1 MKTRMLLL
9 TPLFAGLVLLLSI
22 LWTSKAFKHVGLLHH
37 QSTYGTSTR
46 STTNLHSAPAPVPP
60 ATDDNDDLRQK
71 LKGTSIYFVGMMGSG
86 KSTVGKIIADKLG
99 YRFLDTDEVAEYMI
113 EMPISDFF
121 AQGKVEQFRDV
132 EYQVLMELAQ
142 YTRVVISTGGGIV
155 ERNMNWGEQF
165 SSLCFKYSIIQYVVL
180 LIGVMRNGLV
190 IFLDMKPEDIYQRL
204 SNNEKE
210 MSKRPLLQGPDPLAK
225 LVKLSEDRRDKYM
238 QSDVVIPVTSDA
250 TPEAVANSVVA
261 RTLQFIR
268 DNPPMWQQWKQ
279 KRESIAVD
287 AGTF

>member
-1 MKTRMLLL
+1 MKTRAMLL

-37 QSTYGTSTR
+37 PYVYGTSTR
-46 STTNLHSAPAPVPP
+46 STTHLHSAPAPVPP

-155 ERNMNWGEQF
+155 ERNMNWGE
-165 SSLCFKYSIIQYVVL
+165 
-180 LIGVMRNGLV
+180 
-190 IFLDMKPEDIYQRL
+190 
-204 SNNEKE
+204 
-210 MSKRPLLQGPDPLAK
+210 
-225 LVKLSEDRRDKYM
+225 
-238 QSDVVIPVTSDA
+238 
-250 TPEAVANSVVA
+250 
-261 RTLQFIR
+261 
-268 DNPPMWQQWKQ
+268 
-279 KRESIAVD
+279 
-287 AGTF
+287 